1 MSVRVPDVM
10 TIKDAL
16 KLMRREQV
24 LRLPV
29 VNANGVFQGIL
40 SINDVVL
47 DSETGGAI
55 DKEKVQTF
63 LTVVDDIKAGYT
75 LLAPSEETPPA
86 FDEKGFSPV
95 ERVFNEPDE
104 D

>member
-1 MSVRVPDVM
+1 M
-10 TIKDAL
+10 TLKDAL
-16 KLMRREQV
+16 MLMRREQV

-47 DSETGGAI
+47 NSETGGAN

-63 LTVVDDIKAGYT
+63 LTVDDIKAGYT

-86 FDEKGFSPV
+86 FDEKGLALLRESST
-95 ERVFNEPDE
+95 NQTKIKSQ
-104 D
+104 

>member
-1 MSVRVPDVM
+1 MKVPDVM

-16 KLMRREQV
+16 ELMRREQL

-29 VNANGVFQGIL
+29 VNADGVFQGIL

-47 DSETGGAI
+47 DSEQRRG
-55 DKEKVQTF
+55 KNRENLQTF
-63 LTVVDDIKAGYT
+63 LMLVEQLKGGYQVI
-75 LLAPSEETPPA
+75 APSEETPFP
-86 FDEKGFSPV
+86 FDENGYSPI
-95 ERVFNEPDE
+95 ERVFNERREE

>member
-1 MSVRVPDVM
+1 
-10 TIKDAL
+10 
-16 KLMRREQV
+16 V
-24 LRLPV
+24 L
-29 VNANGVFQGIL
+29 N
-40 SINDVVL
+40 
-47 DSETGGAI
+47 SETRGAN
-55 DKEKVQTF
+55 DKKKVQTF
-63 LTVVDDIKAGYT
+63 LTVDDIKAGYT

>member
-1 MSVRVPDVM
+1 M
-10 TIKDAL
+10 TLKDAL
-16 KLMRREQV
+16 MLMRREQV

-47 DSETGGAI
+47 NSETGGAN

-63 LTVVDDIKAGYT
+63 LTVDDVKAGYT

>member
-1 MSVRVPDVM
+1 M
-10 TIKDAL
+10 TLKDAL
-16 KLMRREQV
+16 MLMRREQV

-47 DSETGGAI
+47 DSETGGAN

-63 LTVVDDIKAGYT
+63 LTVDDIKAGYT

-95 ERVFNEPDE
+95 ERVFNEPDK

>member
-1 MSVRVPDVM
+1 MRVPDVM

-16 KLMRREQV
+16 MLMRREQV

-47 DSETGGAI
+47 DSEKARAK
-55 DKEKVQTF
+55 DKENVQTF
-63 LTVVDDIKAGYT
+63 FTVVEQVKAGYT
-75 LLAPSEETPPA
+75 LFAPSDETPPA